1 MLSLC
6 KAGHSL
12 TSGISHHA
20 TVWGRLATCSG
31 LVIRLAAGAKPQRP
45 ITNQTLI
52 GNRLAI
58 CPAVSTI
65 LKSIFVPTSA
75 WLPVTPNKPHIATA
89 ARPGRDLSQ
98 SRILKRLAARRC
110 GPQLTY
116 AVAKTDFPRPDFQ
129 TLMWANLAGSPA
141 KIGALVERPD
151 LPHHIS
157 SIEPPLISAR
167 RGRVFP
173 AASKAT
179 RNISRTVT
187 VWRKC
192 IPSSSRR
199 VRT

>member
-6 KAGHSL
+6 KAGHRL

-116 AVAKTDFPRPDFQ
+116 AVAKTDFPFLISRRSCGQISPGRRQKSGRLWSAPTFPI
-129 TLMWANLAGSPA
+129 TSPA
-141 KIGALVERPD
+141 SSHRSSPPAEAVSSPPRQRP
-151 LPHHIS
+151 P
-157 SIEPPLISAR
+157 ETYPAR
-167 RGRVFP
+167 
-173 AASKAT
+173 
-179 RNISRTVT
+179 
-187 VWRKC
+187 
-192 IPSSSRR
+192 
-199 VRT
+199 